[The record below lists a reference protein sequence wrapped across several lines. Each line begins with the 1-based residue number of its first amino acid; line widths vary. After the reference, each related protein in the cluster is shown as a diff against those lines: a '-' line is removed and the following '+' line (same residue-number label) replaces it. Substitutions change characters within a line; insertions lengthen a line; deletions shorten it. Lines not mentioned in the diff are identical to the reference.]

1 MLCNIL
7 FYSHSCS
14 FLESV
19 CIFLVSFRNFLE
31 YLDEFLWYLS
41 AVVFFIL
48 SVRLNIG
55 FDPFLLYGLAADGM
69 FGDSSSETV
78 WLPRMDN
85 FVIDIW
91 KVWQFSVGISV

>member
-48 SVRLNIG
+48 SVRLNTG
-55 FDPFLLYGLAADGM
+55 FDPFLLFRSTTDRT
-69 FGDSSSETV
+69 FGDSSSKMVLAAKDE
-78 WLPRMDN
+78 
-85 FVIDIW
+85 
-91 KVWQFSVGISV
+91 QFRY